1 MKDTPTHDSV
11 KIINIKYWIEKKK
24 MYVIVYSVLLQQIY
38 CLCLIFMKSLLQ
50 EKAAMLETNGG
61 LNLKKYKKKFIHT

>member
-1 MKDTPTHDSV
+1 
-11 KIINIKYWIEKKK
+11 